1 MEQKSLLARW
11 RASFFT
17 GLAVVLPGLIT
28 LAIVKWIFGTISS
41 FTDLLLFFLPEKIT
55 NKDNGLGPVYWYW
68 SLLALV
74 VAAIIV
80 TFIGLLARNYIGK
93 RLIDLADTIMLR
105 VPILNKI
112 YGTIK
117 QVDQAFTSG
126 KKSSFQT
133 VVLVEYPR
141 EGIYSVGFV
150 TSEQA
155 HEVYEKTNKKCVC
168 IFIPTTPIPTGGFL
182 IIVPEDKVIK
192 LNMSVEEGFKYI
204 ISIGAI
210 SQDRFPTSQPPRKE
224 PGQTM
229 LLRDD

>member
-1 MEQKSLLARW
+1 MEQKSLFARW
-11 RASFFT
+11 RASFLT
-17 GLAVVLPGLIT
+17 GLAVVLPGLLT

-41 FTDLLLFFLPEKIT
+41 FTDLLLFFLPYSVTHDAAGKT
-55 NKDNGLGPVYWYW
+55 YWYW

-74 VAAIIV
+74 VAALIV
-80 TFIGLLARNYIGK
+80 TFIGLLTRNYIGR
-93 RLIDLADTIMLR
+93 RLIKMADNLMLR

-141 EGIYSVGFV
+141 EGIYSVGFI

-155 HEVYEKTNKKCVC
+155 NEVYEKTNKKCVC
-168 IFIPTTPIPTGGFL
+168 VFIPTTPIPTGGFL

-192 LNMSVEEGFKYI
+192 LNMSVEDGFKYI

-210 SQDRFPTSQPPRKE
+210 SQERLPASHLLRQD
-224 PGQTM
+224 PGQPVIA
-229 LLRDD
+229 R